1 MARENSPRRGRN
13 AADTAAGAAEVR
25 TEVRLPSESVQ
36 FYIAGD
42 ILAGYVFVNKR
53 VPLVVTGVTADNF
66 EAVRARLSD
75 LYGDHKTVCTASSE
89 GGVRDALAAPSRR
102 LRIPALRRKETDR
115 AEKVRFFRSRGDHD
129 GVARRG
135 RLRMGPRAD
144 A

>member
-13 AADTAAGAAEVR
+13 AADTAAVAAEVR

-89 GGVRDALAAPSRR
+89 GGVRECAAGEPDRR
-102 LRIPALRRKETDR
+102 
-115 AEKVRFFRSRGDHD
+115 
-129 GVARRG
+129 
-135 RLRMGPRAD
+135 
-144 A
+144 